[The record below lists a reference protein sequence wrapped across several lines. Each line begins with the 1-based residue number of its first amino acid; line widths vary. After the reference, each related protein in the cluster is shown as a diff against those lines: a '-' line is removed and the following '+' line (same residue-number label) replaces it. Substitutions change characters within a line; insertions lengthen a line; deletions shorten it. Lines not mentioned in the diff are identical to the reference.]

1 MSIFIPFQITNK
13 DKNYWVKE
21 LGPILNCPAKKL
33 QQFISPE
40 GSESVIAHL
49 LANIREHVTTAVRKT
64 QPIL

>member
-21 LGPILNCPAKKL
+21 LGPILNCLAKKL
-33 QQFISPE
+33 QQISE

-49 LANIREHVTTAVRKT
+49 LASIREHVTTAVRKT